1 MLPLDNAPG
10 GQYDIQRQLGFNIN
24 QITAG
29 LPDVLNFIQPAIN
42 QTRFC
47 FVPTVSAL
55 AFTDPQSNLTASF
68 CNTVPCLQTG
78 PVADYYASGAN
89 EEHIEFTPG
98 NAAWL
103 LQRQNPTF
111 SCARVCPTALSISG
125 DSRVCNT
132 SIYTLNNVPSNATV
146 NWSLSNA
153 YGTLTTNGN
162 TATFKRVY
170 EGRTTLTAS
179 VTGSCGTD
187 PIVLTKDIIT
197 ELSPQNNSIIG
208 GINEGQAFCIG
219 TRFNVY
225 TTLNTTD
232 PPNWVVLG
240 GTIEYTASPQF
251 IYITLDTSPG
261 GFAIM
266 VNYIDECGNVRVS
279 QRSGQIIYDGVCT
292 GTPVETRM
300 QTNPVTV
307 FPNPAG
313 SQVTIIMNKGNAV
326 IPNSAED
333 KIKAI
338 KIYDVTGRLR
348 KQQQYNNATNVT
360 INVSDLLSGIYFV
373 EIISNHG
380 SIRKN
385 LNIKR

>member
-1 MLPLDNAPG
+1 M
-10 GQYDIQRQLGFNIN
+10 
-24 QITAG
+24 T
-29 LPDVLNFIQPAIN
+29 
-42 QTRFC
+42 
-47 FVPTVSAL
+47 
-55 AFTDPQSNLTASF
+55 
-68 CNTVPCLQTG
+68 
-78 PVADYYASGAN
+78 
-89 EEHIEFTPG
+89 
-98 NAAWL
+98 
-103 LQRQNPTF
+103 
-111 SCARVCPTALSISG
+111 
-125 DSRVCNT
+125 
-132 SIYTLNNVPSNATV
+132 
-146 NWSLSNA
+146 
-153 YGTLTTNGN
+153 TTN
-162 TATFKRVY
+162 
-170 EGRTTLTAS
+170 
-179 VTGSCGTD
+179 
-187 PIVLTKDIIT
+187 
-197 ELSPQNNSIIG
+197 
-208 GINEGQAFCIG
+208 
-219 TRFNVY
+219 
-225 TTLNTTD
+225 

-266 VNYIDECGNVRVS
+266 VNYIDECGNVRTS
-279 QRSGQIIYDGVCT
+279 QRSGQIIYDGICT

-307 FPNPAG
+307 FPNPAS

-348 KQQQYNNATNVT
+348 KQQHYNNATNVT